1 MTETDGLLFD
11 PNTYDPQQFD
21 AETRRLL
28 RATID
33 FFEGQG
39 KKRLLDDDLKVKWPA
54 EFVDFVKREKLFAT
68 FLTPAEFS
76 GGDPNKRWDAARN
89 AALSEILG
97 FYGLTYWYT
106 EQVTILGLGPIW
118 QSENKDAKLKA
129 ADDLE
134 AGEVMAFGLSERKH
148 GADVYNTDMVLT
160 PASEEDRADGI
171 LYRASGEKYYIGN
184 GNVASM
190 VSVFGRLGDPAHARS
205 NTTGDGNDDY
215 VFFAADSRHENY
227 HLIDNVVHMQ
237 IYVSTFR
244 LENYPVREEDILHTG
259 VEAFAAALNTVN
271 IGKFNLCTCSV
282 GMVEHAFYEA
292 ITHAQNRILY
302 GNPVTD
308 FAHVRANFV
317 DSYARLVAMK
327 LFSQR
332 AVDYLRSA
340 SLEDRRYLLFNPVT
354 KAKVTME
361 GETILHALHDVVAAK
376 GYEKNTMFREVA
388 QLIGALPRLE
398 GTVHVNVGLVLKF
411 MPNYML
417 NPTGLSRD
425 RNSERRRRRR
435 VLLEPGAHARR
446 GQGAVRRLDAGIR
459 GAREHPE
466 RRAVLRAGQGVQAIP
481 PHRRPGR
488 RPTEGSG
495 LPAQRR
501 PLVLADRLR
510 AADSRAGGADG
521 RRRRYCGPDLRPPD
535 SRLQHVCRRIAR
547 QAEFNS
553 GTAGLGTR
561 SDPQTGSRH
570 RALRPGLGPGQGLR
584 RRIRDAALTD
594 WCARRSSDRG
604 QRVAGSGRWLPTGD
618 TAAGRWSRAAVPDRL
633 FPLRVVRR
641 HFVLRCFVNTNL
653 ANGICICSGV
663 AASRSAIPASSR
675 SRNSG
680 DRGSSR
686 PSTSAVANVGNTEAL
701 MKAAHSAPKAVA
713 SWSTW
718 YCIQNRSSALNTSRW
733 SMDSCSKRPD
743 GAKGAMK
750 STARRPTVGRH
761 IRCTSSSVRS
771 PSAVSSESA
780 STKAPSSGR

>member
-68 FLTPAEFS
+68 FLTPAEFA

-134 AGEVMAFGLSERKH
+134 AGEVMAFGLSEREH

-190 VSVFGRLGDPAHARS
+190 VSVFGRRGDPAHARS
-205 NTTGDGNDDY
+205 KTTGDGNDAY

-361 GETILHALHDVVAAK
+361 GETILRALHDVVAAK

-417 NPTGLSRD
+417 NPTDYPEIGT
-425 RNSERRRRRR
+425 RNDAADD
-435 VLLEPGAHARR
+435 VFFWN
-446 GQGAVRRLDAGIR
+446 QGPTR
-459 GAREHPE
+459 GAAKVQFADWTPVYEEHASIPNVGRFYE
-466 RRAVLRAGQGVQAIP
+466 QAKAFKQFLLTAAPDADQLKDLDFLLNVGHLFSLIVYGQLILEQ
-481 PHRRPGR
+481 
-488 RPTEGSG
+488 
-495 LPAQRR
+495 
-501 PLVLADRLR
+501 
-510 AADSRAGGADG
+510 
-521 RRRRYCGPDLRPPD
+521 
-535 SRLQHVCRRIAR
+535 
-547 QAEFNS
+547 
-553 GTAGLGTR
+553 
-561 SDPQTGSRH
+561 
-570 RALRPGLGPGQGLR
+570 
-584 RRIRDAALTD
+584 AALT
-594 WCARRSSDRG
+594 
-604 QRVAGSGRWLPTGD
+604 
-618 TAAGRWSRAAVPDRL
+618 
-633 FPLRVVRR
+633 
-641 HFVLRCFVNTNL
+641 
-653 ANGICICSGV
+653 GV
-663 AASRSAIPASSR
+663 DDDIVDQIFDFQIR
-675 SRNSG
+675 
-680 DRGSSR
+680 DF
-686 PSTSAVANVGNTEAL
+686 STYAVALHGKPSSTQAQQDWALAAIRKPEAGPERFARVWDRV
-701 MKAAHSAPKAVA
+701 KA
-713 SWSTW
+713 
-718 YCIQNRSSALNTSRW
+718 Y
-733 SMDSCSKRPD
+733 D
-743 GAKGAMK
+743 GAYEM
-750 STARRPTVGRH
+750 RP
-761 IRCTSSSVRS
+761 
-771 PSAVSSESA
+771 
-780 STKAPSSGR
+780 